1 MSKKTIKPIE
11 TSEIRLNRLQAYA
24 KEKPIFSFE
33 YLDTRFLRNS
43 KANDGFYKDFILRL
57 QK

>member
-24 KEKPIFSFE
+24 KEKPIFSFK
-33 YLDTRFLRNS
+33 YLDMRFLRNFRDNR
-43 KANDGFYKDFILRL
+43 KGKLILL
-57 QK
+57 N